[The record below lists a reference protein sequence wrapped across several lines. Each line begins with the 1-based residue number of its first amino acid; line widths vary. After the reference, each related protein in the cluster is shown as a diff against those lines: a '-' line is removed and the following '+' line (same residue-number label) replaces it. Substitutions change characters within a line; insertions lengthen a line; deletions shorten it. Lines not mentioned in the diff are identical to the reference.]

1 MQSPAADREA
11 ILGQLGRILSSE
23 AFKGSERSRKLLR
36 FVVERTADG
45 HADAIKEYTLGT
57 EVFGRPDTF
66 DPRTDPIVR
75 AEASRLRQRLELYYA
90 TEGRSDS
97 LSITLPRGSYIP
109 EFGRQ
114 ASAGEAAP
122 APTARSLWPW
132 QVATAILAIALAL
145 ALWALLRTP
154 PTRSQRPVRLD
165 VDLGP
170 GRFVGSEVGVDVALS
185 PDGNWMVF
193 VGLDSGGIAH
203 LFKRQLDQ
211 SDSTEI
217 AGSEGAR
224 GPFFSPDGN
233 WIAFWAGGK
242 LKKTLLDGGSP
253 ITLCDAT
260 DLLGASWGDD
270 GYIVASLG
278 ATSRLYRIS
287 SEGGNPALLV
297 DMKKDSMVPVW
308 PQVLPG
314 SKAVLF
320 TTRNGPS
327 DSGIIGVFSLP
338 DQKSKILA
346 RGGTYARYLAD
357 GHLIYVN
364 RGRLFAVLFR
374 LDRLELRGAPV
385 PIVDDVAY
393 STLFGYAQFDCSR
406 SGMLVYRRGPGK
418 SAVRLAWIDRSGKPA
433 ILGVKPG
440 IYQFP
445 RLSPDGHMVSVSVVD
460 GEHEDIW
467 ALDLR
472 TEKLS
477 RVTNG
482 DRNYFASAWTP
493 DGRSL
498 ILAARDE
505 GLFWVALDGS
515 HRLQPLIASKN
526 IQTPWSFTP
535 DGKRLAYY
543 ELAQHTGFD
552 IWTVPIE
559 NTGGELH
566 AGKPEVFV
574 QTKGFEVYPAF
585 SPDGRWLAYGSNE
598 SGTSQVYVR
607 AFPGN
612 GKVIQVSTK
621 GGRIP
626 AWSPGS
632 HELLFRTDEQQIMAA
647 NYRVNR
653 DSISVQEPRL
663 WVPLQL
669 ADTGVVSN
677 FDAARDGKSVLALL
691 PVASPDE
698 PQAKNHVTFFLNFFD
713 ELERR
718 SPQPRR

>member
-1 MQSPAADREA
+1 MQDRDA
-11 ILGQLGRILSSE
+11 ILEQLRRVLGSE
-23 AFKGSERSRKLLR
+23 AFKGAERSRKLLT
-36 FVVERTADG
+36 FVVERTVG
-45 HADAIKEYTLGT
+45 GSPDAIKEYTLGT
-57 EVFGRPDTF
+57 EVLGRTDSF

-97 LSITLPRGSYIP
+97 LWITLPKGSYIP
-109 EFGRQ
+109 EFARQ
-114 ASAGEAAP
+114 AAVGEAAP
-122 APTARSLWPW
+122 APKAKSLWPW
-132 QVATAILAIALAL
+132 QAATAILAMALAL
-145 ALWALLRTP
+145 ALWAPWKTSP
-154 PTRSQRPVRLD
+154 SRSQRPVRLD

-185 PDGNWMVF
+185 PGGTWMVF
-193 VGLDSGGIAH
+193 VALDSAGIAH

-211 SDSTEI
+211 PGSTEI
-217 AGSEGAR
+217 VGTDGAR

-233 WIAFWAGGK
+233 WIAFWADGK

-260 DLLGASWGDD
+260 DLLGGSWGDD
-270 GYIVASLG
+270 GYIVASVG
-278 ATSRLYRIS
+278 TTGRLYRIS
-287 SEGGNPALLV
+287 SDGGNLAVLADLR
-297 DMKKDSMVPVW
+297 KDSMFLVW
-308 PQVLPG
+308 PEVLPG
-314 SKAVLF
+314 SRAVLF

-327 DSGIIGVFSLP
+327 DSGIIGVFSLANK
-338 DQKSKILA
+338 KSKILI

-357 GHLIYVN
+357 GHLLYVN
-364 RGRLFAVLFR
+364 RGTLFAVPFS
-374 LDRLELRGAPV
+374 LDRLELAGTPV

-393 STLFGYAQFDCSR
+393 SSLFGYAQFDCSR
-406 SGMLVYRRGPGK
+406 SGTLVYRRGPGK
-418 SAVRLAWIDRSGKPA
+418 STARLAWVDRSGKSTV
-433 ILGVKPG
+433 LGAKPG

-445 RLSPDGHMVSVSVVD
+445 RLSPDGQMVSVSAVD
-460 GEHEDIW
+460 GEQEDIW
-467 ALDLR
+467 TLDLR

-477 RVTNG
+477 RATSG
-482 DRNYFASAWTP
+482 DRNYFASVWTL

-498 ILAARDE
+498 ILAAQYE
-505 GLFWVALDGS
+505 GLFWVSLDGS
-515 HRLQPLIASKN
+515 NRPQLLIASKN

-543 ELAQHTGFD
+543 ELSQQTGFD
-552 IWTVPIE
+552 IWTVPID
-559 NTGGELH
+559 NTGGKMH

-585 SPDGRWLAYGSNE
+585 SPDGKWLAYGSNE

-607 AFPGN
+607 AFPDN

-626 AWSPGS
+626 AWSPHT

-647 NYRVNR
+647 RYRVER
-653 DSISVQEPRL
+653 DAISVQEPYL
-663 WVPLQL
+663 WSPVQL
-669 ADTGVVSN
+669 GNTGVVSN
-677 FDAARDGKSVLALL
+677 FDVTREGKSVLALL
-691 PVASPDE
+691 PVVGSDE
-698 PQAKNHVTFFLNFFD
+698 PQAMNHITFFLNFFD